1 MEIRGNREC
10 TECGARWS
18 YYETG
23 EVACPECG
31 SLRSVGRDDDRQ
43 LHTDDPATLDLA
55 PITGALADRPLEEV
69 AEDVRERCREYR
81 RRRGFVRGGELR
93 ELDETYLI
101 ASELDAAM
109 GEYGRSLGPGT
120 LDDATDDVEELYL
133 LALLDLDRPSADRV
147 PAAFEAARGL
157 AYARA
162 VSDYRSDLLTLL
174 DASDATHPAARTA
187 LGQLEDHVR
196 RVEALDGSVEPT
208 TAERLVRTARELGQY
223 LREDDELALAR
234 AEDGLDS
241 LG

>member
-1 MEIRGNREC
+1 
-10 TECGARWS
+10 
-18 YYETG
+18 
-23 EVACPECG
+23 
-31 SLRSVGRDDDRQ
+31 
-43 LHTDDPATLDLA
+43 
-55 PITGALADRPLEEV
+55 
-69 AEDVRERCREYR
+69 
-81 RRRGFVRGGELR
+81 
-93 ELDETYLI
+93 
-101 ASELDAAM
+101 
-109 GEYGRSLGPGT
+109 
-120 LDDATDDVEELYL
+120 VEELYL